1 MKRARDLS
9 IPVVELTF
17 LDAVKEASSDQSL
30 VSLITKNNIAPWDWS
45 EVSVFIY
52 FRCWRII
59 ITLIQTID

>member
-45 EVSVFIY
+45 EVSV
-52 FRCWRII
+52 II
-59 ITLIQTID
+59 